1 LGKSEHNQARPPIED
16 LYLEE
21 RVMSPSLQ
29 DVLNAARRLP
39 PDELRRLVEQLV
51 AEVRSAAGPAPEEAR
66 KRRAVSI
73 VEEAYGSIKGLDR
86 ATLISLA
93 EDEQYSRY

>member
-1 LGKSEHNQARPPIED
+1 
-16 LYLEE
+16 
-21 RVMSPSLQ
+21 MSQSLQ

-39 PDELRRLVEQLV
+39 PDELRRLVEQLA
-51 AEVRSAAGPAPEEAR
+51 AEVRSSIGPASEETR

-73 VEEAYGSIKGLDR
+73 VEETYGSIKGMDR

-93 EDEQYSRY
+93 EDEEYSGY

>member
-1 LGKSEHNQARPPIED
+1 
-16 LYLEE
+16 
-21 RVMSPSLQ
+21 MSRSLQ

-39 PDELRRLVEQLV
+39 PEELRQLVEHLV

-73 VEEAYGSIKGLDR
+73 VEETYGSIKGLDR

-93 EDEQYSRY
+93 EDEEYSVY